1 MRKLHHKVNLI
12 PVIAKADTLT
22 DDEIAAFKQRVSLTA
37 SPVNVLPQ
45 NLMNTCYRS

>member
-22 DDEIAAFKQRVSLTA
+22 DEEIVAFKQRVSAPML
-37 SPVNVLPQ
+37 L
-45 NLMNTCYRS
+45 

>member
-22 DDEIAAFKQRVSLTA
+22 DDEIVAFKQRVSATPMLSSA
-37 SPVNVLPQ
+37 RNLVQELILPV
-45 NLMNTCYRS
+45 